1 MGQRSLTTKLSRSW
15 SRCPEGQQC
24 KYRFYGTA
32 LHSEQPL
39 INFDVNRRQPNASL
53 NASPDN
59 VQHTSN
65 ASDSQEV
72 ESIVEAISNRF
83 NENED
88 NIKKEVLSINSKV
101 QRFEDKFTREIHK
114 LEKLSEERQ
123 KMLED
128 NMKAFLET
136 VFVAIS
142 KQSNANVNGIVE
154 RMARIEERQ
163 RKAIETLDMKVKNLD
178 VLLEHKNRQL
188 EELNKKFLELKSQKE
203 KSEITSDIGK
213 HCQLY
218 EGLTEHIV
226 THVGKKSSTI

>member
-1 MGQRSLTTKLSRSW
+1 M
-15 SRCPEGQQC
+15 
-24 KYRFYGTA
+24 
-32 LHSEQPL
+32 
-39 INFDVNRRQPNASL
+39 

-203 KSEITSDIGK
+203 KSEITKVTS
-213 HCQLY
+213 
-218 EGLTEHIV
+218 ESIV
-226 THVGKKSSTI
+226 NCMKA